1 MLTKAGVT
9 GAQKAAILLLALGED
24 TSSQLFSGMHESE
37 IREISSA
44 MATIGTIPAE
54 TVETVCN
61 EFSKSFASSDTLVGT
76 FETTE
81 RMLRKALPGDRVNQ
95 IMEEIRGPAGRTMWD
110 KLGNVPENV
119 LANYLRN
126 EYPQTVAV
134 ILSRLQPAHTARVLA
149 LLPEDFAV
157 DVMMRMLHMENVQRD
172 VIDSLETTLRSE
184 FIASLARSSKQD
196 SHEVLAEIFNN
207 FDRRVEGQFMNAL
220 ERRNLEDAERVKALM
235 FTFDDIKRLP
245 REAVIRA
252 LRDIPREKLPLALK
266 GASEEVRSLFLSSM
280 TARAGKIL
288 EDEITAMGP
297 VRLKDVDAAQA
308 EIVAT
313 IKELSNQGEIDIN
326 PASGNNELIP

>member
-1 MLTKAGVT
+1 MLGKHGVT

-24 TSSQLFSGMHESE
+24 NSTQLFSTMHESE
-37 IREISSA
+37 IREISAA

-61 EFSKSFASSDTLVGT
+61 EFSKSFSSGDMLIGT

-81 RMLRKALPGDRVNQ
+81 RMLKRALPPDRVNQ

-134 ILSRLQPAHTARVLA
+134 ILSRLQPAHTARVLG
-149 LLPEDFAV
+149 LLPEEFAV

-184 FIASLARSSKQD
+184 FIASLARSSKRD
-196 SHEVLAEIFNN
+196 SHELLAEVFNN
-207 FDRRVEGQFMNAL
+207 FDRRVEVQFMNAL

-235 FTFDDIKRLP
+235 FTFEDVKRLSKD
-245 REAVIRA
+245 VIMRVM
-252 LRDIPREKLPLALK
+252 RDINREKLPLALK
-266 GASEEVRSLFLSSM
+266 GASEDVRTLFLSSM
-280 TARAGKIL
+280 TSRAGKIL
-288 EDEITAMGP
+288 QDEIETMGP
-297 VRLKDVDAAQA
+297 VRLKDVDAAQS
-308 EIVAT
+308 EIVAV
-313 IKELSNQGEIDIN
+313 IKELANQGEIDIN
-326 PASGNNELIP
+326 PSASSNELIP